1 MVKKK
6 KRVEGGNDLVA
17 IEKIGR
23 NGEERES
30 MALKELSDE
39 AYAYRMFNR
48 DEFKRDSFYLFS
60 WNPKI
65 KESIK

>member
-1 MVKKK
+1 
-6 KRVEGGNDLVA
+6 
-17 IEKIGR
+17 
-23 NGEERES
+23 

-39 AYAYRMFNR
+39 AHAYRMFNR

-60 WNPKI
+60 WNSKI